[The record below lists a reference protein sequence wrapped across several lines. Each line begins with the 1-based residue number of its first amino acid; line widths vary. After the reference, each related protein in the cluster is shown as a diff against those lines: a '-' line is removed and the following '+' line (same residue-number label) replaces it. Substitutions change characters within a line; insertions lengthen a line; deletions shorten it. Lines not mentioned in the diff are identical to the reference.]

1 MTDQEY
7 QVLKTKVLKLTGI
20 DFDSYKSQQMR
31 RRLAFFIEKSNGL
44 DVAAYCRKIETD
56 GDALVKLRDFIT
68 INVTEFFRD
77 EWAFTELENN
87 ILPALVRIKRT
98 LRVWSAGCSNGGEP
112 YSLAILLKTITG
124 SSLHKILATDVDELS
139 LAKAAAGGPYGI
151 DSVKG
156 VPEQH
161 IKQYFTST
169 GDDALWV
176 RPEIR
181 NMVRF
186 AKHNML
192 SEPFEQGFDLV
203 CCRNVTIYFTDE
215 AKNKLNQQIHGSL
228 NNSGVL
234 FTGSTEFIHNATAIG
249 FNKLSNCFYQKVAV
263 PVSVDRLVKDPL
275 LQTVRR

>member
-1 MTDQEY
+1 MTDEEY
-7 QVLKTKVLKLTGI
+7 QVLKVKVLKLTGI

-56 GDALVKLRDFIT
+56 SDALLKLRDFIT

-87 ILPALVRIKRT
+87 ILPALLRIKRT

-112 YSLAILLKTITG
+112 YSLAVLLKSITG

-139 LAKAAAGGPYGI
+139 LAKAAAGGPYSF
-151 DSVKG
+151 DSVKS
-156 VPEQH
+156 VPERH
-161 IKQYFTST
+161 VSQYFTSSV
-169 GDDALWV
+169 DALWV
-176 RPEIR
+176 NPEIR

-186 AKHNML
+186 QRHNML

-249 FNKLSNCFYQKVAV
+249 FNKISNCFYQKGAV
-263 PVSVDRLVKDPL
+263 PASVDRLVKGPL

>member
-1 MTDQEY
+1 MTDEEY
-7 QVLKTKVLKLTGI
+7 QVLKVKVLKLTGI

-31 RRLAFFIEKSNGL
+31 RRLAFFIEKSNGM
-44 DVAAYCRKIETD
+44 DVAAYCRKLETEND
-56 GDALVKLRDFIT
+56 SLVKLRDFIT

-87 ILPALVRIKRT
+87 ILPALLRIKRT

-139 LAKAAAGGPYGI
+139 LAKAAAGGPYGA

-161 IKQYFTST
+161 VKQYFTST
-169 GDDALWV
+169 AGDNLWV

-186 AKHNML
+186 QKHNML

-234 FTGSTEFIHNATAIG
+234 FTGSTEFIHNATALG
-249 FNKLSNCFYQKVAV
+249 FNKLSNCFYQKGAV
-263 PVSVDRLVKDPL
+263 PASVDRLVKGPL
-275 LQTVRR
+275 LQTARR

>member
-1 MTDQEY
+1 MTDDDY
-7 QVLKTKVLKLTGI
+7 QVLKIKVLKLTGI
-20 DFDSYKSQQMR
+20 DLESYKSQQMR

-44 DVAAYCRKIETD
+44 EVTDYCRKIEAEKD
-56 GDALVKLRDFIT
+56 SLVKLRDFIT

-77 EWAFTELENN
+77 DWAFTELENN

-139 LAKAAAGGPYGI
+139 LAKAGAGGPYSL
-151 DSVKG
+151 DSVKS

-161 IKQYFTST
+161 VQQYFTST
-169 GDDALWV
+169 GDDLWV
-176 RPEIR
+176 KPEIR

-186 AKHNML
+186 QRHNML

-215 AKNKLNQQIHGSL
+215 AKNKLNQQIHSSL

-234 FTGSTEFIHNATAIG
+234 FTGSTEFIHNATALG
-249 FNKLSNCFYQKVAV
+249 FNKISNCFYQKVAV
-263 PVSVDRLVKDPL
+263 PVSVNRLVKDPL